1 MAGRLS
7 VVYLYLEWVAAALPA
22 GGYLAGI
29 YFKDWALK
37 IFRIIVTVSVVI
49 SFGFFIYTTDLNATF
64 RLLRSLGWGL
74 LWIPLCTFVAYVLGT
89 AGWYFC
95 LENRSVS
102 LVRLFVYRLAGET
115 VGLFNPASIVGGDI
129 IKSGYLVKHGIPRD
143 DAARSV
149 VLSRIMAVISQILLM
164 IVSAIW
170 LLSQLK
176 ILTLPWQIFLVPGLI
191 LLLIRPLKNYLTS
204 RKPQWIKKAKEFMT
218 GLKHFVKANPRAA
231 VASFIFFLLHWVA
244 GSLELYII
252 LKLLGHSIPVFYGVF
267 MDMGV
272 ILVKSVGAFIPGQ
285 LGIEE
290 LGNKLV
296 LEIVGIAS
304 YQVWLSVTILRRS
317 RQLFWAIPGFL
328 IYFKF
333 LRQEKDRKS

>member
-1 MAGRLS
+1 M
-7 VVYLYLEWVAAALPA
+7 
-22 GGYLAGI
+22 
-29 YFKDWALK
+29 K
-37 IFRIIVTVSVVI
+37 IFRIIVTVSVII
-49 SFGFFIYTTDLNATF
+49 SFGFFIYTTDLNETF

-89 AGWYFC
+89 LGWYFC
-95 LENRSVS
+95 LEDRSVS
-102 LVRLFVYRLAGET
+102 LVRLFGYRLAGET

-129 IKSGYLVKHGIPRD
+129 IKSGYLVQHGIARD

-164 IVSAIW
+164 IVSAAW
-170 LLSQLK
+170 LLSR
-176 ILTLPWQIFLVPGLI
+176 LPVPMLRWEFLLIPGGI
-191 LLLIRPLKNYLTS
+191 LLLVWPLKNYLAS
-204 RKPQWIKKAKEFMT
+204 RKPQWIQKAQEFMT
-218 GLKHFVKANPRAA
+218 DLKRFVTTYPRAA
-231 VASFIFFLLHWVA
+231 LASFIFFLLHWVA

-252 LKLLGHSIPVFYGVF
+252 LKLLGHAIPVFYGVF

-304 YQVWLSVTILRRS
+304 HQVWLSVTILRRS
-317 RQLFWAIPGFL
+317 RQLFWAVPGFL
-328 IYFKF
+328 IYFKS
-333 LRQEKDRKS
+333 LRHGGPLRKP

>member
-1 MAGRLS
+1 
-7 VVYLYLEWVAAALPA
+7 
-22 GGYLAGI
+22 
-29 YFKDWALK
+29 LK
-37 IFRIIVTVSVVI
+37 IFRIIITVSVI
-49 SFGFFIYTTDLNATF
+49 LSFGFFIYTTDLNETF
-64 RLLRSLGWGL
+64 RLLGSLGWGL
-74 LWIPLCTFVAYVLGT
+74 LWIPLCTFVAYLLGT

-95 LENRSVS
+95 LEDRSVS
-102 LVRLFVYRLAGET
+102 LARLFVYRLAGET

-129 IKSGYLVKHGIPRD
+129 IKSGYLEQHGIPRD

-164 IVSAIW
+164 IVSATW
-170 LLSQLK
+170 LLWR
-176 ILTLPWQIFLVPGLI
+176 LPVQVSLWPVLLVPGII
-191 LLLIRPLKNYLTS
+191 LLLIKPLKNYLTS
-204 RKPQWIKKAKEFMT
+204 RKPQWMKKVREFMR
-218 GLKHFVKANPRAA
+218 GLKRFMKANPRAA
-231 VASFIFFLLHWVA
+231 VASFVFFLLHWVA

-252 LKLLGHSIPVFYGVF
+252 LKLLGHTIPVFYGVF

-304 YQVWLSVTILRRS
+304 HQVWLSVTILRRS

-328 IYFKF
+328 IYFKL
-333 LRQEKDRKS
+333 LRHGDPLRKS

>member
-1 MAGRLS
+1 M
-7 VVYLYLEWVAAALPA
+7 
-22 GGYLAGI
+22 
-29 YFKDWALK
+29 K
-37 IFRIIVTVSVVI
+37 IVRIIITVSVII
-49 SFGFFIYTTDLNATF
+49 SFGFFVYTTDLKETS
-64 RLLRSLGWGL
+64 RLLQALGAGL
-74 LWIPLCTFVAYVLGT
+74 LWIPLCTFVAYMLGT
-89 AGWYFC
+89 LGWYFC

-102 LVRLFVYRLAGET
+102 PGRLFVYRLAGET

-129 IKSGYLVKHGIPRD
+129 IKSGYLVQHGIPRD

-164 IVSAIW
+164 VVSAAW
-170 LLSQLK
+170 LLSQLPVPA
-176 ILTLPWQIFLVPGLI
+176 LPWPVFAGIGLI
-191 LLLIRPLKNYLTS
+191 LLLMIPLKKYLAS
-204 RKPQWIKKAKEFMT
+204 RKPQWIQKAEEFMT
-218 GLKHFVKANPRAA
+218 GLKRFVKANPRAA
-231 VASFIFFLLHWVA
+231 VASFLFFMLHWVA

-252 LKLLGHSIPVFYGVF
+252 LKLLGHAVPVFYGVF

-272 ILVKSVGAFIPGQ
+272 ILVKSAGAFIPGQ

-296 LEIVGIAS
+296 LEVVGIAS

-328 IYFKF
+328 IYFKL
-333 LRQEKDRKS
+333 LRHGDSLRKS

>member
-1 MAGRLS
+1 M
-7 VVYLYLEWVAAALPA
+7 
-22 GGYLAGI
+22 
-29 YFKDWALK
+29 K
-37 IFRIIVTVSVVI
+37 IFRIIVTVSVII
-49 SFGFFIYTTDLNATF
+49 SFGFFIYTTDLNETF
-64 RLLRSLGWGL
+64 RLLQSLGWGL

-89 AGWYFC
+89 LGWYFC
-95 LENRSVS
+95 LENRPVS
-102 LVRLFVYRLAGET
+102 LARLFGYRLAGET

-129 IKSGYLVKHGIPRD
+129 IKSGYLVQHGIPRD

-164 IVSAIW
+164 IVSATW
-170 LLSQLK
+170 LLSRLS
-176 ILTLPWQIFLVPGLI
+176 IPAPPWPVFLLIGLI
-191 LLLIRPLKNYLTS
+191 GLLILPAKRYLEA
-204 RKPQWIKKAKEFMT
+204 RKPQWMQKVQEFMT
-218 GLKHFVKANPRAA
+218 GLKRFVKANPRAA
-231 VASFIFFLLHWVA
+231 VASFLFFLLHWVA

-252 LKLLGHSIPVFYGVF
+252 LKLLGHSVPVFYGVF

-296 LEIVGIAS
+296 LGIVGIAS

-317 RQLFWAIPGFL
+317 RQLFWALPGFL
-328 IYFKF
+328 IYFKS
-333 LRQEKDRKS
+333 LRHGDPVRKS